1 MMDVIVRNR
10 RFLRA
15 ACVAAFAALALGC
28 AAEPRAEATLAAR
41 LRNADPGPDYTF
53 TYGALG
59 SSILDCT
66 LPNRRFTG
74 RADRQG
80 VVIFDDRLRPIAVT
94 TPSRRLLHR
103 RLFAPMTTRA
113 SWVEVDD
120 HDQITDLIGPD
131 LASYIGANQPPAT
144 PWETINAAID
154 ASDRVHERASA
165 QEEGVTYWVEL
176 DGSAGAERTDQVSVV
191 AQFDDERRLASLTVA
206 QATTDGVE
214 QVEVGWR
221 LTLGVDD
228 VPPRPAEGRVVQ
240 FEDLDPPVRPALST
254 SSCELGGS

>member
-1 MMDVIVRNR
+1 MDVIVCNR
-10 RFLRA
+10 RFVRA
-15 ACVAAFAALALGC
+15 ACVAAFAALALAC

-41 LRNADPGPDYTF
+41 VRSSDPGPNYTF
-53 TYGALG
+53 TYEALG

-66 LPNRRFTG
+66 SPNRRFTG
-74 RADRQG
+74 RADREG
-80 VVIFDDRLRPIAVT
+80 VVIFDDRSRPITVT

-113 SWVEVDD
+113 SWVEIDD
-120 HDQITDLIGPD
+120 DDQVTDLIGPD
-131 LASYIGANQPPAT
+131 LASYVGANQPPAT
-144 PWETINAAID
+144 PWETIDAAID

-165 QEEGVTYWVEL
+165 QEEAVTYWVDL
-176 DGSAGAERTDQVSVV
+176 DGTAGEEQADQVRLV
-191 AQFDDERRLASLTVA
+191 AQFDDERSLSSLTVA

-221 LTLGVDD
+221 LTLGVDG
-228 VPPRPAEGRVVQ
+228 VPPRPGQGRAVQ
-240 FEDLDPPVRPALST
+240 FEDLVPPVRPALPT